1 MQKNNGNVKT
11 ANKSKPTS
19 YTAIQ
24 EKKNDFKMP
33 KQDKLDRPEDQKRS
47 NKSTKTSIPTISL
60 SKSVQHIPGLKNNL
74 KINESSNNIQELNL
88 FYPNQSTKEI
98 RTIQNNFTK
107 SGMVRVNSLKPFP
120 KIDPEFYSDN
130 QNYFWNKEL
139 QRTKTERNILA
150 KSMSGKFLERNFS
163 TFQKVGYVI
172 YYFFIVEK
180 IEKIEKIK
188 QNFNLFILFNIF
200 ILF

>member
-1 MQKNNGNVKT
+1 MQKNNRNVKT

-24 EKKNDFKMP
+24 EKKHQSALDG
-33 KQDKLDRPEDQKRS
+33 DKKPEDQKRS

-98 RTIQNNFTK
+98 RTIQNNNSMKFTK

-163 TFQKVGYVI
+163 TFQKVG
-172 YYFFIVEK
+172 
-180 IEKIEKIK
+180 
-188 QNFNLFILFNIF
+188 
-200 ILF
+200 

>member
-24 EKKNDFKMP
+24 EKKH
-33 KQDKLDRPEDQKRS
+33 QSALYGDKKPEDQKRS
-47 NKSTKTSIPTISL
+47 NASTKTSIPTISL

-74 KINESSNNIQELNL
+74 KISESSNNIQELNL

-98 RTIQNNFTK
+98 RPIQNNNSMKFTK

-139 QRTKTERNILA
+139 QRTNTERNILA

-163 TFQKVGYVI
+163 TFQKVG
-172 YYFFIVEK
+172 
-180 IEKIEKIK
+180 
-188 QNFNLFILFNIF
+188 
-200 ILF
+200 